1 MAIYPVILCGGA
13 GTRLW
18 PASRP
23 ARPKQ
28 FIDLISDL
36 SLFQETVRR
45 VAPLAEGGRIIV
57 VAGEAHRG
65 FIEAQLAALGLEGD
79 LILEPLGR
87 DSAPAMAAAALW
99 IEQIDPD
106 GTAVFVA
113 SDHYIPDAAAF
124 RATTLEAVAAAAPGR
139 IVTMGMAPASPSSA
153 YGYIQPETPGLSPVR
168 RFVEKPGQ
176 ADAERYL
183 AEGYL
188 WNSGNCVVPV
198 RVLLEEMERF
208 VPDVVAA
215 VRAALPGQG

>member
-28 FIDLISDL
+28 FIDLISDS

-65 FIEAQLAALGLEGD
+65 FIEAQLAALGVEGD
-79 LILEPLGR
+79 LILEPVGR

-99 IEQIDPD
+99 IQQMNPD

-113 SDHYIPDAAAF
+113 SDHYDP
-124 RATTLEAVAAAAPGR
+124 PGCR
-139 IVTMGMAPASPSSA
+139 G
-153 YGYIQPETPGLSPVR
+153 G
-168 RFVEKPGQ
+168 
-176 ADAERYL
+176 
-183 AEGYL
+183 
-188 WNSGNCVVPV
+188 
-198 RVLLEEMERF
+198 
-208 VPDVVAA
+208 
-215 VRAALPGQG
+215 LPGGSA

>member
-23 ARPKQ
+23 ERPKQ

-124 RATTLEAVAAAAPGR
+124 RATTLEAV
-139 IVTMGMAPASPSSA
+139 
-153 YGYIQPETPGLSPVR
+153 
-168 RFVEKPGQ
+168 
-176 ADAERYL
+176 
-183 AEGYL
+183 
-188 WNSGNCVVPV
+188 
-198 RVLLEEMERF
+198 
-208 VPDVVAA
+208 
-215 VRAALPGQG
+215 